1 MYVNS
6 LDDLKMVVDDRT
18 DLLVFFLLLAQNLE
32 DLPLFK
38 IVLKTFDFGA
48 SGVLDP
54 VFEDRLCLFKEAVD
68 LLGLQV
74 FGEVSYVFDSDVH
87 DVSFEHPVAS
97 FQIVVF
103 HLEQHVLL
111 P

>member
-38 IVLKTFDFGA
+38 IVL
-48 SGVLDP
+48 
-54 VFEDRLCLFKEAVD
+54 
-68 LLGLQV
+68 
-74 FGEVSYVFDSDVH
+74 
-87 DVSFEHPVAS
+87 
-97 FQIVVF
+97 
-103 HLEQHVLL
+103 
-111 P
+111 